1 MAYEEQRREA
11 IQIDVDALEIEGEDG
26 LLEVLETVFDSRK
39 ARGKR
44 HSMQYVLAVSLC
56 ATLAG
61 SKSFA
66 AIAEW
71 AADQSRQT
79 LMRLGARYGR
89 PPSERT
95 IRRVLSKVN
104 VKEID
109 EKTGCWVAQ
118 QSRLKAGDALA
129 IDGKTLRGSRDG
141 DQQAVHLLSA
151 VVHGEGTTVAQTPVP
166 GKTNEITCVEPLL
179 KNVAIEGAVITAD
192 ALLTQKKIANYI
204 VEERKAD
211 YVFTV
216 KDNQPTLRQDIQ
228 YFFDDKQ
235 RETQRVHE
243 ARGLPSDTE
252 AFPPRTR
259 NR

>member
-1 MAYEEQRREA
+1 MVNEEQRREA
-11 IQIDVDALEIEGEDG
+11 VQIDVDALDIEGEGG
-26 LLEVLETVFDSRK
+26 LLAVLKTVFDLRK

-44 HSMQYVLAVSLC
+44 HPMQYVLAVSLC

-61 SKSFA
+61 AKSFG

-71 AADQSRQT
+71 AADQSRDT
-79 LMRLGARYGR
+79 LMRLGSKYGR

-95 IRRVLSKVN
+95 IRRVLTQVN
-104 VKEID
+104 VEEID
-109 EKTGCWVAQ
+109 EKTGCWVAKQ
-118 QSRLKAGDALA
+118 TRLKAGSALA
-129 IDGKTLRGSRDG
+129 IDGKTLRGSNDG
-141 DQQAVHLLSA
+141 DQPAIHLLSA
-151 VVHGEGTTVAQTPVP
+151 VVHGEGTTVAQTLVP

-179 KNVAIEGAVITAD
+179 KNVEIEGTVITAD

-204 VEERKAD
+204 VDERKAD

-235 RETQRVHE
+235 RETQRQHE
-243 ARGLPSDTE
+243 ARGFPSDTE
-252 AFPPRTR
+252 AFPPGIRKR
-259 NR
+259 